1 MIMKTW
7 IIITIYWVVSL
18 VAVYAYRAYQ
28 NKKNRHLNAIL
39 KAFGAKKEIS
49 VWKKIVSHV
58 VTVLLVPPLMPFA
71 LLFFLIDSVKRQIE
85 KNKKEKQYKKQEK
98 LLTCINLTPPIDIYC
113 DASVALMNAM
123 AYGRFEVFEKM
134 LDDNV
139 QIIRDGQEIIK
150 GKDATM
156 KFWRRWK
163 TEHVDTIDFDA
174 FDRIFVDLDFE
185 VVKSD
190 EDSHA
195 CVNLMMTRDAVRFE
209 IKDGRISKLLL
220 TQIEEKPVDY
230 APNTPSAELHEW
242 PY

>member
-1 MIMKTW
+1 MKT
-7 IIITIYWVVSL
+7 TILIAVYWVVSL
-18 VAVYAYRAYQ
+18 IAVYAYRAYQ

-39 KAFGAKKEIS
+39 KAFGARKEIS
-49 VWKKIVSHV
+49 VWKKIVSHI

-98 LLTCINLTPPIDIYC
+98 LLTRINLAPPIDIYC
-113 DASVALMNAM
+113 NASVALMNAM

-139 QIIRDGQEIIK
+139 QIIRDDQEIIK

-195 CVNLMMTRDAVRFE
+195 YVKLMMTWDVVRFE
-209 IKDGRISKLLL
+209 IKDGRISKMLFSHI
-220 TQIEEKPVDY
+220 TKEPVDY
-230 APNTPSAELHEW
+230 GTDTSSTELHEW

>member
-1 MIMKTW
+1 MNTW
-7 IIITIYWVVSL
+7 IIIAIYWVVSL
-18 VAVYAYRAYQ
+18 IAVYAYRAY
-28 NKKNRHLNAIL
+28 KNRKDRPLNAVL
-39 KAFGAKKEIS
+39 KGFGVTKDIPG
-49 VWKKIVSHV
+49 WKKIVSHV
-58 VTVLLVPPLMPFA
+58 VTVLLVPPLMPIA
-71 LLFFLIDSVKRQIE
+71 LLFFLIDSVKRQME

-113 DASVALMNAM
+113 DASVALMNAI

-139 QIIRDGQEIIK
+139 QIIRDGREIIK

-195 CVNLMMTRDAVRFE
+195 CVNLMITRDAVRFE
-209 IKDGRISKLLL
+209 IKDGRVSKLLL
-220 TQIEEKPVDY
+220 THIAEKPVEYD
-230 APNTPSAELHEW
+230 TDTSSTELHEW